1 MNKGRQ
7 RLRFGH
13 ARIAHLAHRPVGGGH
28 ADNARLLPFRQRAD
42 GRHDCPELGG
52 FTHPGVALHQG
63 KAVGGFK
70 YHARGVPLP
79 VGQAR
84 QLRVRNLIHQRGDG
98 LLSLKDVADNA
109 FFSVVRLA

>member
-7 RLRFGH
+7 RLRFRH

-52 FTHPGVALHQG
+52 FTHARVALHQG
-63 KAVGGFK
+63 KAVGRFQ
-70 YHARGVPLP
+70 YHTRGVLLP

-98 LLSLKDVADNA
+98 LLSLQNVAEDT
-109 FFSVVRLA
+109 FLRIVRLA

>member
-7 RLRFGH
+7 RLRFGY
-13 ARIAHLAHRPVGGGH
+13 ARISHLAHRPVGGGH
-28 ADNARLLPFRQRAD
+28 ADNPQLLPFRQRAD
-42 GRHDCPELGG
+42 GRHDRPELRRLA
-52 FTHPGVALHQG
+52 HARVALDQG
-63 KAVGGFK
+63 KTVGGLQ
-70 YHARGVPLP
+70 YHARGVLLT

>member
-7 RLRFGH
+7 RLRFRH

-42 GRHDCPELGG
+42 GRHDRPELRRLA
-52 FTHPGVALHQG
+52 HPGVALNQG
-63 KAVGGFK
+63 KAVAGFQ
-70 YHARGVPLP
+70 YHARGVLLP

-84 QLRVRNLIHQRGDG
+84 QLHVRNLTHQRGDG
-98 LLSLKDVADNA
+98 LLALQNVAEDT
-109 FFSVVRLA
+109 FLRIVRLA